1 MARAL
6 AVVGSVTRKAAGT
19 AVLVLLVALLLVLPF
34 PARRA
39 AAVAPARIAVAT
51 EHPLSTEAALR
62 ILEQGGNAVDAAVAA
77 ALVAGVVNP
86 VSSGIGGGGFA
97 LVLRPGA
104 RQPEILDFRET
115 APAAVNRAA
124 LDRRPLPPEERGH
137 LVGVPGEVKGLYELV
152 RRYGKKAWPDV
163 VAPAESRARRGFA
176 VGKHLARVLSGKF
189 AESLK
194 HDPGLVGLYFPGGR
208 PAIEGRVIKNPK
220 LAATLARIATEGPPA
235 FYDGTIAQD
244 LVEATASA
252 GGTLTLDDLR
262 RYSVREREPLHVR
275 YGGYDVF
282 TMPLPSAGGL
292 LLAQT
297 LLLFPPEELRRLGFG
312 TGPFMHLVAE
322 GFRAA
327 IADRFQYAGDPDLV
341 PVDARRLLD
350 PERIAERRR
359 RISIDRTHAVPRFV
373 GGDHG
378 THHLSVM
385 DAEGMVVA
393 LTTTVN
399 RTFGAKIVAP
409 KSGVVLNDELD
420 DFTEPKDLEALG
432 LPHGPNLPRPFA
444 RPVSSMT
451 PTIVLRD
458 GKPVL
463 AIGGSGGMT
472 IPTNVTQLLLGA
484 LVFDMTPEAL
494 VDARRFYVIPRGPT
508 MYIEAGAEP
517 ALLDDL
523 AFRGEIVATMPFTTS
538 AVQIVAQRT
547 DGAHAAA
554 DPRKFGSAA
563 VRAPRASQ

>member
-1 MARAL
+1 MRRGAGFGVL
-6 AVVGSVTRKAAGT
+6 VFGIVAA
-19 AVLVLLVALLLVLPF
+19 LVLLF
-34 PARRA
+34 PGGRA
-39 AAVAPARIAVAT
+39 GAASPARIAVAT
-51 EHPLSTEAALR
+51 EHPLSTEAALT

-104 RQPEILDFRET
+104 RTPEILDFRET
-115 APAAVNRAA
+115 APAAVDRAA

-137 LVGVPGEVKGLYELV
+137 LVGVPGEVKGLHELV
-152 RRYGKKAWPDV
+152 RRYGSKAWPDV

-189 AESLK
+189 AGALK
-194 HDPGLVGLYFPGGR
+194 NDPGLVGLYFPGGR
-208 PAIEGRVIKNPK
+208 PALEGRVIKNPK
-220 LAATLARIATEGPPA
+220 LAATLGRIAAEGPSA

-252 GGTLTLDDLR
+252 GGTLTLEDLR
-262 RYSVREREPLHVR
+262 GYSVRDRKPLRVR
-275 YGGYDVF
+275 YAGHDVF

-297 LLLFPPEELRRLGFG
+297 LLLFTPEELRRLGWG

-341 PVDARRLLD
+341 PVDAQRLLD
-350 PERIAERRR
+350 AERLAERRR
-359 RISIDRTHAVPRFV
+359 KISLDRTHAIPRFV

-385 DAEGMVVA
+385 DANGMVVS

-420 DFTEPKDLEALG
+420 DFTEPKDLATLG

-463 AIGGSGGMT
+463 ALGGSGGMT

-494 VDARRFYVIPRGPT
+494 VAARRFYMVPRGPT
-508 MYIEAGAEP
+508 MFIEAGAEP
-517 ALLDDL
+517 ALLEDL

-538 AVQIVAQRT
+538 AVQLVAQRP

-554 DPRKFGSAA
+554 DPRKLGSAA
-563 VRAPRASQ
+563 VRAPRATQ